1 MATFLHDDDLN
12 AEIGRI
18 FREAEQQLVIISPF
32 IKLHS
37 RLKDA
42 LKSKSNPHKLNIVVV
57 FGKNENK
64 IEKSLSKDEFDFL
77 REFPNITIKYQPRL
91 HAKYYANE
99 RSAILSSMNLYD
111 FSQNNNIEFGIL
123 TESSIFG
130 DISSNFTGITLDKD
144 AHIYFQ
150 EVISNSETVFSNKPV
165 FEEGGVLSKVFK
177 KYLTFETEVDMLSE
191 RLLKPVRK
199 QEKPKPKYNY
209 TITNGKINTG
219 YCIRT
224 GVEIPFNPEKPLSD
238 KAFQQWNRFKD
249 KDYNEKYCHF
259 SGEQSNGD
267 TSVARP
273 ILRKNWKKSQ
283 N

>member
-1 MATFLHDDDLN
+1 MAEFLHDDDLN
-12 AEIGRI
+12 AAIGRI
-18 FREAEQQLVIISPF
+18 FRESEQQLVIISPF

-64 IEKSLSKDEFDFL
+64 IEKSLSKEEFDFL

-144 AHIYFQ
+144 AHNYFQ
-150 EVISNSETVFSNKPV
+150 EVISNSDTVFSNKPV
-165 FEEGGVLSKVFK
+165 YKEGGFMSKLVK
-177 KYLTFETEVDMLSE
+177 SYTHFENEVDELSDL
-191 RLLKPVRK
+191 LLKTVNRS
-199 QEKPKPKYNY
+199 PKKETLLRQNLKSS
-209 TITNGKINTG
+209 GF
-219 YCIRT
+219 CIRT
-224 GVEIPFNPEKPLSD
+224 GVEIPFNLEKPLSD

-259 SGEQSNGD
+259 SGEPSNGE
-267 TSVARP
+267 TSVAKP